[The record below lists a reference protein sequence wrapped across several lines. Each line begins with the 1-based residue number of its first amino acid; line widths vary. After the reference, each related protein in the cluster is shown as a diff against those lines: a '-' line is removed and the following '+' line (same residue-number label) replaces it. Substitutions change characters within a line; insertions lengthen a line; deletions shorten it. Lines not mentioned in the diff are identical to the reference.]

1 MKQAIISLTGKQFTI
16 KEGSVFKV
24 DSIDNF
30 DDIKVLASSSD
41 GENFDFGTPVLDNVV
56 VTFEKL
62 DDRLDDKLRVS
73 RFRAKSR
80 YRKNKSHRQPISV
93 VKVLSISVKGDK

>member
-30 DDIKVLASSSD
+30 DGIKVLASSLD
-41 GENFDFGTPVLDNVV
+41 DENFDFGTPVLDNVV